1 MYCTKI
7 NSQNKKNKKKLA
19 GLKVTN
25 AGGGEKLIE
34 FKFSSCLPRPFFI
47 RGCDEL
53 SPDKTKSVDW
63 TLKHRHKATRPIRE
77 DAGDFGPAKGSS
89 LVQCFP
95 SFIDPCFTWGKIS
108 PHAAIT
114 KTSHKHTAQNVSVSS
129 VNNFVNELSQMRS
142 FPANWESPL

>member
-1 MYCTKI
+1 MAFNTTGHKKAMLGVKFHTHTPPVLAFHCWPSEHHPHFMYCTKI

-53 SPDKTKSVDW
+53 SPDKTKSVD
-63 TLKHRHKATRPIRE
+63 
-77 DAGDFGPAKGSS
+77 
-89 LVQCFP
+89 
-95 SFIDPCFTWGKIS
+95 
-108 PHAAIT
+108 
-114 KTSHKHTAQNVSVSS
+114 
-129 VNNFVNELSQMRS
+129 
-142 FPANWESPL
+142 